1 MKELKTLLEASV
13 LGDIDTQLSQADAA
27 IDENFPKKKFVRHP
41 SKGGVCRTI
50 DWPCK
55 RMLLNNLEYIEKV
68 YRHAIFVPHNTISK
82 LNDITGIAFDA
93 CKSGLGTFYIE
104 ARYTGIQKGV
114 LAHVGPDARLLSDDS
129 FETMKEAEN
138 AIYDIMLKMKDDR
151 DFFRR
156 WCEYAVSHTSGRN
169 DEYPTYEEIIKL

>member
-13 LGDIDTQLSQADAA
+13 LGDIDTQLSHADVA

-41 SKGGVCRTI
+41 VKNGFCRTI
-50 DWPCK
+50 HWPC
-55 RMLLNNLEYIEKV
+55 RMLLLDNLEYIKKV
-68 YRHAIFVPHNTISK
+68 YLHAIFTNYTTIAK

-93 CKSGLGTFYIE
+93 CKSWSGNFYIE
-104 ARYTGIQKGV
+104 SRYTGVEKGTF
-114 LAHVGPDARLLSDDS
+114 AHLSPDTRMLHDAS
-129 FETMKEAEN
+129 FKTIKEAEN
-138 AIYDIMLKMKDDR
+138 AIYNIMLKMKDDR

-156 WCEYAVSHTSGRN
+156 WCEYTVSHTSGRN

>member
-13 LGDIDTQLSQADAA
+13 LGDIDTQLSHADVV
-27 IDENFPKKKFVRHP
+27 IDENFPKKKFVSHP
-41 SKGGVCRTI
+41 VKKRCHTI
-50 DWPCK
+50 HWPCR
-55 RMLLNNLEYIEKV
+55 RMLLNNLEYIKKV
-68 YRHAIFVPHNTISK
+68 YQHAIFIPHNTISK

-93 CKSGLGTFYIE
+93 CKSNLGNVYIE
-104 ARYTGIQKGV
+104 ARYTGVEKGV
-114 LAHVGPDARLLSDDS
+114 FAHVSPDTRMLIDDS
-129 FETMKEAEN
+129 FETMKAAEN

-156 WCEYAVSHTSGRN
+156 WCEYTVANTTGRN